1 MGGFTRWQWVVSLGG
16 NRLWVVVVASIGS
29 RLWWPV
35 EQAGRMR
42 EEVERMREERD
53 KG

>member
-29 RLWWPV
+29 RLWWLV
-35 EQAGRMR
+35 EEA
-42 EEVERMREERD
+42 ERMREERD
-53 KG
+53 RG